1 MNFDVMNTA
10 CLVFAVLAW
19 AFPLGM
25 RKTENGG
32 VKKVSKNAYYI
43 SLVLSLVSIVIFAAV
58 LFINAG
64 SVGFTEALAQT
75 QKVSTGA
82 FVMSV
87 IMLVIVVFMIMPEKR
102 K

>member
-1 MNFDVMNTA
+1 MNFELMNTA
-10 CLVFAVLAW
+10 CLVCAVLAW

-43 SLVLSLVSIVIFAAV
+43 SMVLSLAAIVIFAAM
-58 LFINAG
+58 LFTNMG
-64 SVGFTEALAQT
+64 SMGFAQALAQT

-87 IMLVIVVFMIMPEKR
+87 IMLIISVFMIMPEK